1 MNLGDRISVHPAPRE
16 AVVTR
21 VATSV
26 VRESLGV
33 IGPGCRVVGVTKGLF
48 SLLDLIEEVLHQC
61 GPSAVTVSTW
71 TPGIAEME
79 RVFQLLRT
87 EMVTDFRLLVDRSFV
102 GRHPKYAV
110 RITDMFGSEAI
121 RQTRTHMKVA
131 LIRNDAVSIAIR
143 TSMNFNTNPRLEQ
156 YDLDDDR
163 LIYDLFDGVI
173 TELAEMVPPGLYA
186 SRTDINS
193 GFERVLARTDEGL
206 QAVGDWFA
214 RNRWTPK
221 DWD

>member
-1 MNLGDRISVHPAPRE
+1 MTGETDISVHPQPRK
-16 AVVTR
+16 AVLTR

-26 VRESLGV
+26 VRESLGI

-61 GPSAVTVSTW
+61 GSSSVTVSTW

-87 EMVTDFRLLVDRSFV
+87 GMVTDFRLLVDRSFV

-110 RITDMFGSEAI
+110 RITDMFGADAI

-131 LIRNDAVSIAIR
+131 LIRNDAISIAIR

-156 YDLDDDR
+156 YDLDDDEA
-163 LIYDLFDGVI
+163 IYDLFDGVI

-186 SRTDINS
+186 NRTAINL
-193 GFERVLARTDEGL
+193 GFERVMARTDEGL

-214 RNRWTPK
+214 RNKLTPK

>member
-1 MNLGDRISVHPAPRE
+1 M
-16 AVVTR
+16 TR

-26 VRESLGV
+26 VRESLGI

-61 GPSAVTVSTW
+61 GSASVTVSTW

-110 RITDMFGSEAI
+110 RITDMFGADAI

-131 LIRNDAVSIAIR
+131 LIRNDAVTIAIR

-156 YDLDDDR
+156 YDLDDDQA
-163 LIYDLFDGVI
+163 IYDLFDGVI

-186 SRTDINS
+186 SRSDINS

-214 RNRWTPK
+214 RNRWTAK

>member
-1 MNLGDRISVHPAPRE
+1 MTRETDISVHPQPRK

-21 VATSV
+21 IATSV
-26 VRESLGV
+26 VRDSLGT

-48 SLLDLIEEVLHQC
+48 SLLDLIEEVLYQC
-61 GPSAVTVSTW
+61 GPSSVTVSTW

-79 RVFQLLRT
+79 RVLQLLRGGK
-87 EMVTDFRLLVDRSFV
+87 VTDFRLLVDRSFV
-102 GRHPKYAV
+102 GRHPRYAV
-110 RITDMFGSEAI
+110 RITDMFGAEAI

-131 LIRNDAVSIAIR
+131 LIRNEAISIAIR

-186 SRTDINS
+186 DRSAINL
-193 GFERVLARTDEGL
+193 GFERVMARTDEGL
-206 QAVGDWFA
+206 VAVGDWFA